1 MSSYPTRLLL
11 IVSVFSK
18 LCSAFLIGA
27 ELPCDFHDSINIT
40 DGIHHLNGSIFFK
53 GLEFTPDQYT
63 RTNYILTKSMERI
76 RVEHYTRGCICNVR
90 PCYRLCCLHGSFV
103 DDMSSVADGECLKS
117 KANQHLQKNGID
129 ENDHI
134 VYIDH
139 ACAYRLA
146 VNNSVFGIFCSLNI
160 FQIVIQIITFQNKM
174 IPHNFH
180 DAFCSVIINN
190 EMNPYLKTGKCM
202 SLKKKLNPRDTIL
215 PYGEWYLSLTH

>member
-11 IVSVFSK
+11 IVSVFLK
-18 LCSAFLIGA
+18 LCSAFLIRA

-53 GLEFTPDQYT
+53 GLEFTPDQYI
-63 RTNYILTKSMERI
+63 RTNHILTKSMERI

-134 VYIDH
+134 VYIDN
-139 ACAYRLA
+139 ACANRLA
-146 VNNSVFGIFCSLNI
+146 VNNSVFGIFHVLYI
-160 FQIVIQIITFQNKM
+160 FFRYVIQNYYI
-174 IPHNFH
+174 
-180 DAFCSVIINN
+180 S
-190 EMNPYLKTGKCM
+190 E
-202 SLKKKLNPRDTIL
+202 
-215 PYGEWYLSLTH
+215 